1 VVGPKRDRKGVTMDL
16 RPTNGDKDACGAD
29 PLVRAGPPGPALRG
43 FVDFSSRPTRASAA
57 DQGVRP
63 TLTSTERVD
72 YS

>member
-1 VVGPKRDRKGVTMDL
+1 MGL
-16 RPTNGDKDACGAD
+16 LPTKANEDACGADPWADPWAD

-63 TLTSTERVD
+63 T
-72 YS
+72 